1 MKKIRN
7 IFVVTLVLLT
17 VISMGN
23 VAGTYAKYTSTETD
37 TDTARVAKWDVK
49 IGDDTTFAF
58 NLFDTIKDTKDGN
71 KETDVK
77 DGGTTEHIIAPGTM
91 GEFSIDI
98 TNNSEVNADLV
109 ASFEETTTSGI
120 PLQYRL
126 TYTLDGSTV
135 VGDWKDSIGDLE
147 LPTTAYLPFDT
158 TDGKNKGTIK
168 IEWQW
173 VYEKGAN
180 QTEIAAND
188 AKDKELGEAATPAT
202 VTIKATLGATQR
214 D

>member
-7 IFVVTLVLLT
+7 IFVVALVVLT

-23 VAGTYAKYTSTETD
+23 VAGTYAKYTSNETG

-49 IGDDTTFAF
+49 FGNDATFAF
-58 NLFDTIKDTKDGN
+58 NLFDTILDTDGSA
-71 KETDVK
+71 ETDVK
-77 DGGTTEHIIAPGTM
+77 DGKPTENIIAPGTK

-98 TNNSEVNADLV
+98 TNDSEVNADLI
-109 ASFEETTTSGI
+109 ASFKETNASSI

-126 TYTLDGSTV
+126 TYNGTV
-135 VGDWKDSIGDLE
+135 GNWEDSIEDLE
-147 LPTTAYLPFDT
+147 LPTNTYLPFGT
-158 TDGKNKGTIK
+158 GNTGTIK

-173 VYEKGAN
+173 PYEKGAD
-180 QTEIAAND
+180 QTEIDAND
-188 AKDKELGEAATPAT
+188 VADTTLGKAGTAT
-202 VTIKATLGATQR
+202 VSIEATLSATQR

>member
-1 MKKIRN
+1 MRKIRN
-7 IFVVTLVLLT
+7 IFVVALVLLT

-49 IGDDTTFAF
+49 IGDNPTFAF

-71 KETDVK
+71 AEGDVK

-98 TNNSEVNADLV
+98 TNNSEVNANLV
-109 ASFEETTTSGI
+109 ASFEETNASNI
-120 PLQYRL
+120 PLEYRL
-126 TYTLDGSTV
+126 TYTPNGGTAE
-135 VGDWKDSIGDLE
+135 VGDWKSSVADLE
-147 LPTTAYLPFDT
+147 LPTIAYLPFT
-158 TDGKNKGTIK
+158 GTNKGTIK
-168 IEWQW
+168 IEWRW
-173 VYEKGAN
+173 AFEGKDSAN
-180 QTEIAAND
+180 YTSTQTD
-188 AKDKELGEAATPAT
+188 TTDTGFGEAETPAT
-202 VTIKATLGATQR
+202 VSIKATLGATQR